1 MSVNR
6 RKRARGGAGDST
18 ETPIEPEA
26 THDADYYFD
35 DGDFVIRAGN
45 ALFKVHK
52 FLLSRDSS
60 MFKDM
65 FVIPGGTDAANGLTD
80 ETALLVSD
88 TVAAFRALLWVLY
101 ALPPELQ
108 AYLTNVTARDL
119 DRILLVAEITN
130 KYHFTTL
137 EAWSMQVV
145 RSAVPKIRFTQTTS
159 LLLGRAMTIAE
170 RCSDTA
176 LSDVAL
182 TAWEA
187 LLRSG
192 VNLAP
197 LINILERDQLTC
209 FSALTYYAQLSAMKI
224 VRSGPPG
231 SRVVTIAGCDGL
243 SETQL
248 ARLLFARWSLDSEF
262 LHLSKNPPTLPRGA
276 ECIAANHSAV
286 CIREWNKLWPDYM
299 ATKSVLVIDSVDL
312 LGRLNEVQK
321 IAASHRRGQMH
332 STCRPMMVVAVS
344 TLIATIKRNLGDHFD
359 SPAAVDGV
367 TP

>member
-6 RKRARGGAGDST
+6 RKRARVGAPNPGDST
-18 ETPIEPEA
+18 EVPTQPEV

-35 DGDFVIRAGN
+35 DGDFVIRAEN
-45 ALFKVHK
+45 SLFKVHK

-65 FVIPGGTDAANGLTD
+65 FVIPGGTAAANGLTD

-88 TVAAFRALLWVLY
+88 TVGAFRALLWVLY

-145 RSAVPKIRFTQTTS
+145 RSAVPRITFTQRTS
-159 LLLGRAMTIAE
+159 LLLGRAMTIAD

-187 LLRSG
+187 LLHSG
-192 VNLAP
+192 VNLP
-197 LINILERDQLTC
+197 QLINVLEQDQLTC
-209 FSALTYYAQLSAMKI
+209 FSALTYCAQLSAMKI

-231 SRVVTIAGCDGL
+231 SRVVTVTGCDGL
-243 SETQL
+243 SKAQL
-248 ARLLFARWSLDSEF
+248 SRLLFARWSLDSES
-262 LHLSKNPPTLPRGA
+262 LRLSKNPPALSRGA
-276 ECIAANHSAV
+276 ECNATNHSAV
-286 CIREWNKLWPDYM
+286 CIHEWNKLWPDWM
-299 ATKSVLVIDSVDL
+299 ATKSVLAIDSVDL
-312 LGRLNEVQK
+312 LGRLNEVRK
-321 IAASHRRGQMH
+321 IVHRRGQIH
-332 STCRPMMVVAVS
+332 PTCRPMMVVAVS
-344 TLIATIKRNLGDHFD
+344 TLIATMKGNLGDHFEL
-359 SPAAVDGV
+359 PAAWAE
-367 TP
+367 